1 VALAAVVV
9 FSGLV
14 GLTVLWN
21 HKPQGQ
27 FFFPRCTFHE
37 WTGLQCPGCGG
48 LRATHEL
55 LHGHLAEAWR
65 LNALFVA
72 SLPLIAWTALA
83 LLIERWTGLRPPHPL
98 RFRYL
103 WVVALTLIFGF
114 GLLRNL

>member
-1 VALAAVVV
+1 LGLAVVGA
-9 FSGLV
+9 SLMV
-14 GLTVLWN
+14 GLGLLWRY
-21 HKPQGQ
+21 KPEGQ

-65 LNALFVA
+65 LNALFVT
-72 SLPLIAWTALA
+72 SLPLVAWTAVA
-83 LLIERWTGLRPPHPL
+83 LLIERWTRLRPPHPL
-98 RFRYL
+98 RFRNL
-103 WVVALTLIFGF
+103 WVWMVILILGF